1 MGQDVHNVKY
11 QERDRLAIQYHQ
23 SYQVRRLQWTR
34 PSFLMETAASDY
46 PIVHLFDEPQ
56 FNTQDGYIGFMLD
69 FFKKLRGEGRL
80 IFMSLHPTEQYHLQI
95 VQEICER
102 FMFVFQGQVFHFESW
117 EQFVADERVRA
128 YLGKNLEAYEALHS

>member
-1 MGQDVHNVKY
+1 
-11 QERDRLAIQYHQ
+11 
-23 SYQVRRLQWTR
+23 
-34 PSFLMETAASDY
+34 METAASDY

-117 EQFVADERVRA
+117 EQFVADERVRT
-128 YLGKNLEAYEALHS
+128 YLGKNLEAYETLRS